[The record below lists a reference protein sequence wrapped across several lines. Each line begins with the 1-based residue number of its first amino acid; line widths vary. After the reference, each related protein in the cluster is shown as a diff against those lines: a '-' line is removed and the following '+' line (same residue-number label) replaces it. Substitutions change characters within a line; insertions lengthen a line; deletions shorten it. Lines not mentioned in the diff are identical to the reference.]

1 MSWSL
6 QELPYLTQW
15 KNSADL
21 NSGYVTGI
29 EPGTGFPYNRRIERH
44 FGRVPKLK
52 PGQTRHFTLAFAILD
67 SAEEVEHSRKQ
78 IAAIAAGRPPQL
90 QSTPEANLADFD

>member
-15 KNSADL
+15 KNSSDL

-52 PGQTRHFTLAFAILD
+52 PGQTRHFTIAFTILD
-67 SAEEVEHSRKQ
+67 SAEDVEHSRKQ
-78 IAAIAAGRPPQL
+78 IAAIAVGRPRNSNP
-90 QSTPEANLADFD
+90 PPK